1 MQRAKAWSTRGV
13 TYSFKEETT
22 SSSSKKGGVSNVT
35 NGSGGGGEVETV
47 VKKSQVVKTS
57 TTGHQEKK
65 PSGSSG
71 DKVDSSLNNVVVD
84 IGNQMIPDCID
95 LLSSNKK
102 DKVKKSVRLAEGN
115 EERNEGNQSSNQ
127 KVTSGST
134 SEFYSYSSSSSS
146 SKKQVVSSSSTSS
159 TTAGDSMV
167 DYSRINS
174 KHMSAAAGAMTQK
187 QLDSPVCNFPVFF
200 VFFVSTVPS
209 SASWHFYFARIT
221 KTFQSTILGL
231 FPNLQGYCAMS
242 RRIHSPCVI

>member
-1 MQRAKAWSTRGV
+1 M

-22 SSSSKKGGVSNVT
+22 SSSSKKGGASHVT
-35 NGSGGGGEVETV
+35 HGGGGGGEVETV

-65 PSGSSG
+65 PSVSGG

-102 DKVKKSVRLAEGN
+102 DKVKKSVRLADEGN

-187 QLDSPVCNFPVFF
+187 QLDSPVCNFPVFLF
-200 VFFVSTVPS
+200 SFFLQFRHQHLAIFIS
-209 SASWHFYFARIT
+209 
-221 KTFQSTILGL
+221 LGSQR
-231 FPNLQGYCAMS
+231 FSQVQY
-242 RRIHSPCVI
+242 